1 MLKSLVEFL
10 KCSKGGGALSI
21 GFQPNPQSV
30 FSLESVDDAA

>member
-10 KCSKGGGALSI
+10 KCSKGGGALSNRL
-21 GFQPNPQSV
+21 QPHPQQV